1 MRAPHMLQNFAS
13 SVFWA
18 PHAWQKIIRS
28 SDARDAP
35 GIRADRRLDRA
46 A

>member
-18 PHAWQKIIRS
+18 PHAWQKIMRS
-28 SDARDAP
+28 SVV
-35 GIRADRRLDRA
+35 RALAGPWCSDRA